1 MTSASVQTLD
11 APVARP
17 ASVRGYRLTSIDIL
31 RGLVVVVM
39 ALDHVRDHFHY
50 GSVQDP
56 MGDPNIGLALYAT
69 RWVTH
74 FCAPVFVCLAG
85 VSAGLMTG
93 RRNPASLG
101 AFLLK
106 RGLWIIA

>member
-1 MTSASVQTLD
+1 MTLASAQVLD
-11 APVARP
+11 EPVAQTAAR
-17 ASVRGYRLTSIDIL
+17 AYRLTSIDIL

-56 MGDPNIGLALYAT
+56 MADPNIGLALYAT

-93 RRNPASLG
+93 RRSPASLG
-101 AFLLK
+101 GFLLG
-106 RGLWIIA
+106 RG